1 MPIVFDVFSTAT
13 TTIGGSK
20 DACVIQLAV
29 MPCSS
34 PPCLTVR
41 A

>member
-20 DACVIQLAV
+20 EACVTQFAV

-34 PPCLTVR
+34 PPCFTVT